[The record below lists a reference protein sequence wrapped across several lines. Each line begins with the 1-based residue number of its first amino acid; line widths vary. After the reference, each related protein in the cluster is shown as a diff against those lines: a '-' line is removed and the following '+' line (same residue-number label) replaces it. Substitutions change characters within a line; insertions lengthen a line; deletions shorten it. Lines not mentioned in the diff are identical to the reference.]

1 MKWIIFI
8 KWSTDTK
15 IESYELEGEK
25 SMMKTMEIEDDSDV
39 RISNG

>member
-1 MKWIIFI
+1 MKWIILI
-8 KWSTDTK
+8 KWSTNTK
-15 IESYELEGEK
+15 IEPYELEGEK

>member
-8 KWSTDTK
+8 KWSTSTK

-25 SMMKTMEIEDDSDV
+25 SMMKTMEIEDNSDV